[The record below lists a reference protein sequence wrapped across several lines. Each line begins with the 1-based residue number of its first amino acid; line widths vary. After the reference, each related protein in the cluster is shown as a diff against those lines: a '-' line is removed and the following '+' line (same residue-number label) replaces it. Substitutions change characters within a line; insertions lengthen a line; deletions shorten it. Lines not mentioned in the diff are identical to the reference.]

1 MLVGDSSRACI
12 LEVEEFGDLVL
23 SYSPTILS
31 SSCHCDLVVDAY
43 TSSSETCQRRN
54 LGSSSRCNQRK
65 RRGMKSVF
73 VSFFFFAYKVLD
85 EMSKRHDI
93 TSVFTWLRLLAS
105 FVFLILQQRIVQLL
119 HQIAQMNELLVKH
132 HKDIVSRR

>member
-1 MLVGDSSRACI
+1 
-12 LEVEEFGDLVL
+12 
-23 SYSPTILS
+23 
-31 SSCHCDLVVDAY
+31 
-43 TSSSETCQRRN
+43 
-54 LGSSSRCNQRK
+54 
-65 RRGMKSVF
+65 MKSVF

-132 HKDIVSRR
+132 HKDIISRR